1 MRDFF
6 YDLRKS
12 IKVRGHWYFILI
24 FLLIFSSF
32 LFSTAVMVMGRQAEI
47 KRRYEKTYMELQYYS
62 LYDSL
67 TGEEAE
73 NFYQNPPSVLGLK
86 KLNGLLQQEE
96 SFTYLEIYDNMVYIK
111 DYTGPLKNLGGY
123 EENNYANH
131 NNVEIHGKGTG
142 FYSGVKGMWLGKNV
156 AEHFELP
163 LSEGKFPEERDFI
176 WSETDTIKV
185 VLGSGYRDVYQLG
198 DRFGFDCFIANREAE
213 VVGFLEEG
221 AALPYNYRGLINLD
235 NYLLLPQYDMEQLSK
250 EVDSEAYHSFW
261 FIYLMKNNGM
271 IASYTSAEYVQE
283 TVYSLCE
290 KAGLSPIYYVSGAN
304 NQQLGTFGK
313 NMGELTK
320 TLLVLAISGM
330 ILSVALL
337 CVHFVL
343 RIKDNTQYY
352 AILCCC
358 GSSFGKIIGLAAGE
372 LFGLLLL
379 SVTAGYLL
387 AVFLASLIMEPLPG
401 AYLPFLFTAAYGM
414 LPFLVSLHRL
424 RRLEI
429 AKALRGE

>member
-1 MRDFF
+1 MRYFF

-12 IKVRGHWYFILI
+12 IEVRGHWYFILV
-24 FLLIFSSF
+24 FLLVLSSF
-32 LFSTAVMVMGRQAEI
+32 LFSIAAIVTGQQVEV
-47 KRRYEKTYMELQYYS
+47 KHKYEKTYTEWQYYC
-62 LYDSL
+62 LYNSL
-67 TGEEAE
+67 TGEAE
-73 NFYQNPPSVLGLK
+73 REFYQDPPSVLGLK
-86 KLNGLLQQEE
+86 RLNELLQQEE
-96 SFTYLEIYDNMVYIK
+96 SFTYLEIYDNSVYIK
-111 DYTGPLKNLGGY
+111 DYTGPLKNLNGY
-123 EENNYANH
+123 ESNSYENH
-131 NNVEIHGKGTG
+131 HNVEIHGKGTG
-142 FYSGVKGMWLGKNV
+142 VYSGVKGLWLGKNV

-163 LSEGKFPEERDFI
+163 LSEGEFPKEQDFI

-221 AALPYNYRGLINLD
+221 ATLSYKYNGLINLD
-235 NYLLLPQYDMEQLSK
+235 HYLLLPQYDMKQLSK

-261 FIYLMKNNGM
+261 FIYLMKNDGM

-283 TVYSLCE
+283 VVYSLCE
-290 KAGLSPIYYVSGAN
+290 KAGLSPIYYVSGAK
-304 NQQLGTFGK
+304 NQQLVTFGK
-313 NMGELTK
+313 NIEELTK
-320 TLLVLAISGM
+320 TLLVLAIGSM
-330 ILSVALL
+330 VLSILLL

-358 GSSFGKIIGLAAGE
+358 GSSLRRIIGLVAGE

-379 SVTAGYLL
+379 SVTMGYLL
-387 AVFLASLIMEPLPG
+387 AVFLASLMMDPLPEP
-401 AYLPFLFTAAYGM
+401 YLPFLFTVGYGV
-414 LPFLVSLHRL
+414 LPFLVSVCRL